1 VTSGVV
7 RDPAA
12 PGRVGVVSV
21 GRPPWWAVVVAVA
34 LLAVVIVDLLSRG
47 LLERLDLRAS
57 EVVSHWRL
65 VGSGAYPVVWSLTQ
79 LGGRVTIL
87 VVLAGLVGYLAW
99 RRRTWLP
106 LARALL
112 ALGLLT
118 LTVYAIKSGVGRT
131 APSYPGS
138 FFFHSDGASFPSG
151 HVANAVLM
159 WGVARWQ
166 AVEYRLPP
174 RVQRSFWLLSVVG
187 PAVAGAAMVSL
198 DFHWVSDA
206 VAGGCVGIVL
216 LGVVHALDAAVLSR
230 WVRAPA
236 GRLP

>member
-1 VTSGVV
+1 
-7 RDPAA
+7 
-12 PGRVGVVSV
+12 
-21 GRPPWWAVVVAVA
+21 VALALA

-47 LLERLDLRAS
+47 LLERFDLRVS
-57 EVVSHWRL
+57 EIVGQWGL
-65 VGSGAYPVVWSLTQ
+65 VDSGAYPVVWLLTQ

-106 LARALL
+106 LARAVL
-112 ALGLLT
+112 AFGLLT
-118 LTVYAIKSGVGRT
+118 LTVYAIKSGMGRT

-166 AVEYRLPP
+166 AVAYQLPRRL
-174 RVQRSFWLLSVVG
+174 QQIFWLLSVAG
-187 PAVAGAAMVSL
+187 PAVTGAAMVSL
-198 DFHWVSDA
+198 DFHWVTDA
-206 VAGGCVGIVL
+206 VAGGCVGLLL
-216 LGVVHALDAAVLSR
+216 LGVVHALDAVVLSR

-236 GRLP
+236 GRLS